1 MFFKFLRSLPVS
13 KRNEY
18 VRIAMLLSFV
28 SFIEA
33 LGVASVMPF
42 IALISDPYLIEKNE
56 YLLLVKNALDISINS
71 FIFLSG
77 LLSVVWLAIST
88 VLRIYTTRGLMIF
101 SYSVE
106 RLYGECLFN
115 RYMMMS
121 YEDLIY
127 QDVSEMRKNITVEMT
142 RLTNQVI
149 MPIVMVTSF
158 GLSAMFLIFLALVIN
173 PIAVGLAAVYFFTGY
188 FFIYILIKNRN
199 SKNGKL
205 VVESN
210 TDRFKTVDQGF
221 KSFKEIKIYNLE
233 KYYSDRFRNASKI
246 YSNANSWIQTMSQV
260 PKFALEFMA
269 FSLVIGIF
277 LYLQV
282 FDENGVTEWITEIAV
297 FSYVGYRL
305 MPAMQQIYYGISMLK
320 ASRMLLDI
328 FIQETSFVNSQHP
341 TSSKHKKFS
350 AQFIELR
357 DVCFSYKKNSS
368 SLLGVG
374 PLSTR
379 IEKGNLNVLSGP
391 SGSGKTTLLNLIAG
405 LLDSTSGQIKVFN
418 SCNIEKNLRDCKIG
432 YVPQEIVINEGT
444 IASNVAFGCAES
456 EIDKARLQAVLE
468 ASGLKDFV
476 YGASLGIL
484 SIVSED
490 GKNMSGGQRQ
500 RLGIARALYSNPD
513 ILLLDE
519 VTSALD
525 IVSERAILE
534 TLLKLKTEMIIIL
547 IAHRPAALEMA
558 DRIYFFDSGSISKN
572 N

>member
-1 MFFKFLRSLPVS
+1 
-13 KRNEY
+13 
-18 VRIAMLLSFV
+18 
-28 SFIEA
+28 
-33 LGVASVMPF
+33 
-42 IALISDPYLIEKNE
+42 
-56 YLLLVKNALDISINS
+56 
-71 FIFLSG
+71 
-77 LLSVVWLAIST
+77 
-88 VLRIYTTRGLMIF
+88 
-101 SYSVE
+101 
-106 RLYGECLFN
+106 
-115 RYMMMS
+115 
-121 YEDLIY
+121 
-127 QDVSEMRKNITVEMT
+127 
-142 RLTNQVI
+142 
-149 MPIVMVTSF
+149 MVTSF